1 MMTDHLEELE
11 WEVKQENNIEDYLDE
26 DEATP
31 SRYDIT
37 SYGIDFDVDGI
48 VKRLGRGDIF
58 IPDFQRN
65 FVWNMAESSRFIE
78 SLLLGLPVPGIF
90 LAQEPD
96 SGKMLVID
104 GQQRLLSLKFFFDGY
119 FKPKVDASSRRV
131 FKLAKVQ
138 DRYENKTYE
147 TLEDKDR
154 INLEN
159 SVLHATVV
167 KQDSPA
173 DDDTSIYHIFQRLN
187 TGGRKLAPQEIRTAV
202 YRGSFIDMLKE
213 LNGIPEWRTI
223 FGMENDRMKD
233 RELILRFFAMLE
245 KSSAYRKPMV
255 AFLNDFLNENRNINS
270 DRSALYRDIFIRTI
284 CLFNLAL
291 GPNAFRPTRA
301 LNTAVFEASMV
312 GLARRIRKSGEPDVS
327 EVKRAYDDLN
337 SDYQFKEFVS
347 QSTTDAKNVFERLR
361 IATMYFGRA

>member
-1 MMTDHLEELE
+1 MKEHLEELQRE
-11 WEVKQENNIEDYLDE
+11 LDQENNIEDFHDE

-48 VKRLGRGDIF
+48 VKRLKNGGIF

-90 LAQEPD
+90 LAQEPG

-119 FKPKVDASSRRV
+119 FNPKADASSKRV
-131 FKLAKVQ
+131 FKLTKVQ
-138 DRYENKTYE
+138 KGYENKTYE
-147 TLEDKDR
+147 TLEEKDR

-167 KQDSPA
+167 RQDSPA

-187 TGGRKLAPQEIRTAV
+187 SGGRKLAPQEIRTAV
-202 YRGSFIDMLKE
+202 YRGPFIDMLKE
-213 LNGIPEWRTI
+213 LNGTPAWRAV
-223 FGMENDRMKD
+223 FGAENDRMKD

-245 KSSAYRKPMV
+245 NSRAYKKPMV
-255 AFLNDFLNENRNINS
+255 EFLTAFLNDHKDIDSEKRASFS
-270 DRSALYRDIFIRTI
+270 DIFCRTI
-284 CLFNLAL
+284 RLFYSAL
-291 GPNAFRPTRA
+291 GPDAFRPVRA
-301 LNTAVFEASMV
+301 LNVAVFEASMV
-312 GLARRIRKSGEPDVS
+312 GLAKKIRESGELDLSKVQ
-327 EVKRAYDDLN
+327 RTYDELN
-337 SDYQFKEFVS
+337 SDARFKELVS
-347 QSTTDAKNVFERLR
+347 QSTTDVANVSERLK
-361 IATMYFGRA
+361 IATEYFSRA